1 MIRPSFRS
9 PSLRWQALGWQAL
22 ALAAVA
28 LTVVVFA
35 KNASHHLAAR
45 HIATGFG
52 FLDQAAPIPIGE
64 SLLSYTPS
72 VSSYG
77 RAFLIGIL
85 NTLKVAIPGCLLA
98 TLLGTLIGI
107 ARLSPIP
114 LLARLA
120 AVYVEVL
127 RDLPLLLQLLFWY
140 GVFQTLPAPRQ
151 SFRPLAGVFLSNRGM
166 RLPDFVWQNG
176 FGWVLLAAL
185 AGIVLSLT
193 LASKTALSPYP
204 ARRFAAFL
212 PLILLPALALAVIR
226 PAFIVEWP
234 ALHGFNFQGGM
245 TITPEYAALA
255 TGLVLYTASYIAEIV
270 RGGLVSVAHGQWEA
284 GAALGL
290 SRAAVLRLI
299 VLPQALRLI
308 IPPMTSQY
316 LNLVKN
322 SSLAVAIGYQDL
334 VSIAD
339 TALNQTGQAIEGIGL
354 IMAVYLTISL
364 GISLAMNLYNAHL
377 ARRAR

>member
-1 MIRPSFRS
+1 MIRPPFRS

-28 LTVVVFA
+28 LIIAVFA

-52 FLDQAAPIPIGE
+52 FLREAAPIPIGE
-64 SLLSYTPS
+64 SPLSYTPS

-107 ARLSPIP
+107 ARISPIP

-166 RLPDFVWQNG
+166 RAPALAWQNG

-185 AGIVLSLT
+185 AGIVLAIV
-193 LASKTALSPYP
+193 LARKTALSPYP
-204 ARRFAAFL
+204 ARRLAAFL
-212 PLILLPALALAVIR
+212 PIPLFPALAFAVTR
-226 PAFIVEWP
+226 PAFVVEWP
-234 ALHGFNFQGGM
+234 ALHGFNFRGGM
-245 TITPEYAALA
+245 TISPEYAALT
-255 TGLVLYTASYIAEIV
+255 TGLVLYTASYVAEIV
-270 RGGLVSVAHGQWEA
+270 RGGLISVARGQWEA

-339 TALNQTGQAIEGIGL
+339 TTLNQTGQAIEGIGL
-354 IMAVYLTISL
+354 IMAVYLAISL
-364 GISLAMNLYNAHL
+364 AISLAMNLYNAHL

>member
-1 MIRPSFRS
+1 MRRPPFRM

-28 LTVVVFA
+28 LVIAAFT
-35 KNASHHLAAR
+35 KNASQHLAAR

-52 FLDQAAPIPIGE
+52 FLREAAPIPIGE

-77 RAFLIGIL
+77 RAIVIGIL
-85 NTLKVAIPGCLLA
+85 NTLKVSIPGCLLA

-120 AVYVEVL
+120 ALYVETL

-151 SFRPLAGVFLSNRGM
+151 SLKPLPGIFLSNRGL
-166 RLPDFVWQNG
+166 RLPALVWQSG
-176 FGWVLLAAL
+176 FGGILLAAFAGLVL
-185 AGIVLSLT
+185 AVI
-193 LASKTALSPYP
+193 LARRTALSPHP

-212 PLILLPALALAVIR
+212 PIPLLPALAFAILRPSVVI
-226 PAFIVEWP
+226 EWP

-245 TITPEYAALA
+245 MVSPEYAALA
-255 TGLVLYTASYIAEIV
+255 TGLVLYTASYVAEIV
-270 RGGLVSVAHGQWEA
+270 RGGLISVARGQWEA

-364 GISLAMNLYNAHL
+364 GISLAMNLYNAQL
-377 ARRAR
+377 ARRTR

>member
-1 MIRPSFRS
+1 M
-9 PSLRWQALGWQAL
+9 
-22 ALAAVA
+22 AAVA
-28 LTVVVFA
+28 LIIVTFA
-35 KNASHHLAAR
+35 RNASHHLAAR

-52 FLDQAAPIPIGE
+52 FLREAAPIPIGE
-64 SLLSYTPS
+64 SLLPYTPS

-107 ARLSPIP
+107 ARISPIP

-120 AVYVEVL
+120 AVYVEGL

-140 GVFQTLPAPRQ
+140 GVFQALPAPRQ

-166 RLPDFVWQNG
+166 RLPALAWQSG
-176 FGWVLLAAL
+176 FGWILLAAL
-185 AGIVLSLT
+185 AGLGITIVL
-193 LASKTALSPYP
+193 ARRTALSPHRG
-204 ARRFAAFL
+204 RRLAAFL
-212 PLILLPALALAVIR
+212 PLPLFPALVFAVTR
-226 PAFIVEWP
+226 PAIIIEWP

-245 TITPEYAALA
+245 TISPEYAALT
-255 TGLVLYTASYIAEIV
+255 TGLVLYTASYVAEIV
-270 RGGLVSVAHGQWEA
+270 RGGLISVARGQWEA

-290 SRAAVLRLI
+290 PRAAVLRLI

-322 SSLAVAIGYQDL
+322 SSLAVAIGYQDV

-339 TALNQTGQAIEGIGL
+339 TTLNQTGQAIEGIGL

-364 GISLAMNLYNAHL
+364 GISLAMNLYNARL
-377 ARRAR
+377 AQRAR

>member
-1 MIRPSFRS
+1 M
-9 PSLRWQALGWQAL
+9 
-22 ALAAVA
+22 AAVA

>member
-1 MIRPSFRS
+1 MIRPPFRS
-9 PSLRWQALGWQAL
+9 PSFRWQALGWQAL

-28 LTVVVFA
+28 LIIVMFT
-35 KNASHHLAAR
+35 KNASQHLAAR

-52 FLDQAAPIPIGE
+52 FLREAAPIPIGE

-107 ARLSPIP
+107 ARISPIP

-166 RLPDFVWQNG
+166 RFPALAWQSG
-176 FGWVLLAAL
+176 FGWILFAAL
-185 AGIVLSLT
+185 AGIALAIVL
-193 LASKTALSPYP
+193 ARATALSPHR
-204 ARRFAAFL
+204 ARRLAAFL
-212 PLILLPALALAVIR
+212 PIPLFPALAFAVTR
-226 PAFIVEWP
+226 PTIIIAWP

-245 TITPEYAALA
+245 TISPEYAALT
-255 TGLVLYTASYIAEIV
+255 TGLVLYTASYVAEIV
-270 RGGLVSVAHGQWEA
+270 RGGLISVARGQWEA

-290 SRAAVLRLI
+290 SRAAALRLI

-364 GISLAMNLYNAHL
+364 AISLAMNLYNARL